1 MEVLQVKC
9 QIRRDL
15 RGPDIPRAVLRQDS
29 LRSAIAGLIGKS
41 IADLSTQSK
50 EQVLAS
56 VVKGIPEDL
65 ESWRER
71 LRDRITV
78 ANGYFQADISGRRG
92 GFIVEDLS
100 VDEDTVYMCGLAPT
114 HDCGVVVTRTQEI
127 LIQHGVS
134 KATFDESE
142 DSYATETIARLD
154 GPIEAL
160 FSDSF
165 CIFANT
171 DVPTAAHQGARTR
184 VVVHPF
190 MIRLKVNSWQTDAA
204 TPHQAAPD
212 RWDLEIAHESFGD
225 HDKQVYKLYTRFEF
239 SKHMELLNRLN
250 QYLSAKSQG
259 Q

>member
-1 MEVLQVKC
+1 
-9 QIRRDL
+9 
-15 RGPDIPRAVLRQDS
+15 
-29 LRSAIAGLIGKS
+29 
-41 IADLSTQSK
+41 
-50 EQVLAS
+50 
-56 VVKGIPEDL
+56 
-65 ESWRER
+65 
-71 LRDRITV
+71 
-78 ANGYFQADISGRRG
+78 
-92 GFIVEDLS
+92 
-100 VDEDTVYMCGLAPT
+100 MCGLAAT